1 MVRRQSR
8 PRRLEGAAAQ
18 ELPKLSFGN
27 LGTAGRRRITG
38 AGRSP
43 LEEFREMILAG
54 DIGGTNARLALYD
67 TQNGQL
73 DLVKVGVFPSQ
84 HYPGLE
90 KIVAEFVAGAAVKP
104 AKACFGIAGP
114 VTNGRVVASNLPWI
128 VESRLLADE
137 LRIPRADLINDLE
150 ATGWGIGALS
160 LSDLVTLNDV
170 AHNTGTTSTGNLAII
185 AAGTGL
191 GEGGLYWDGLRHH
204 VFASEGGHCDF
215 APTNDIQVE
224 LFQYLRAR
232 YGHVSYERVL
242 SGPGLVNIFEFLR
255 DTGKGKPPDW
265 LVGEMVETDAAA
277 AISHAGLSGKCPI
290 CVQALDIFVAIFGA
304 EAGNL
309 ALKLKATGGV
319 FLAGGIAPKILVKL
333 QTPAF
338 LEAFLGKGRL
348 RRLMEIMPV
357 SVITNDKLA
366 LLGAARCAV
375 LDAAA

>member
-1 MVRRQSR
+1 
-8 PRRLEGAAAQ
+8 
-18 ELPKLSFGN
+18 
-27 LGTAGRRRITG
+27 
-38 AGRSP
+38 
-43 LEEFREMILAG
+43 MILAG

-67 TQNGQL
+67 DQKSGL
-73 DLVKVGVFPSQ
+73 DLVKTGVFPSQ

-90 KIVAEFVAGAAVKP
+90 KIVAEFVQTAGVQP

-114 VTNGRVVASNLPWI
+114 VTNGRVVTSNLPWI
-128 VESRLLADE
+128 IESRLLADE
-137 LRIPRADLINDLE
+137 LKIPRADLINDLE

-160 LSDLVTLNDV
+160 ADDLVPLNDV
-170 AHNTGTTSTGNLAII
+170 SGKIGTTATGNLALI

-191 GEGGLYWDGLRHH
+191 GEGGLYWDGVRHH

-215 APTNDIQVE
+215 APLNDLEVE
-224 LFQYLRAR
+224 LFNYLRSR
-232 YGHVSYERVL
+232 YEHVSYERVL

-255 DTGKGKPPDW
+255 DTGRGKPPDW
-265 LVGEMVETDAAA
+265 LVGEIVEADAAA
-277 AISHAGLSGKCPI
+277 AISRAGLSGKCAV
-290 CVQALDIFVAIFGA
+290 CAQALDIFVAIFGA

-319 FLAGGIAPKILVKL
+319 FLAGGIAPKVLSKL

-338 LEAFLGKGRL
+338 LDAFLNKGRM

-366 LLGAARCAV
+366 LLGAARFAA